1 MKIFLFDI
9 FYCENTF
16 FFVRSLE
23 MCGDAWS
30 FEELHGVVL
39 TCMELCGDVWSSE
52 ELYGDV
58 WSCMG
63 MHWVVKS

>member
-1 MKIFLFDI
+1 MH
-9 FYCENTF
+9 
-16 FFVRSLE
+16 
-23 MCGDAWS
+23 GDAWN

-39 TCMELCGDVWSSE
+39 TCMDLCGDVWSSE